1 MSSLVIPSGVSSG
14 PLPGELTR
22 AATPC
27 GVLVVLAHGAGAG
40 QRSAFMQRYAELL
53 AARGLDVLT
62 FDFPYMAAGR
72 KLPDRAAALEAAF
85 HGAVAAGV
93 AALDGAARA
102 VVVAG
107 KSMGG
112 RMATHLAAQPEAWRG
127 AVPLV
132 AAVAFGYPLRPPG
145 PRGGD
150 RVSHLSRLSVP
161 TLIVQGTRDTFG
173 GPDEVSAATTGIA
186 RVTVLPV
193 ATGDHSLKVT
203 AASGQRQ
210 DDVEASIA
218 EAVARFVRDAASV
231 PPA

>member
-1 MSSLVIPSGVSSG
+1 MSSLVIPTAADAAS
-14 PLPGELTR
+14 LPGELVR
-22 AATPC
+22 AATPA
-27 GVLVVLAHGAGAG
+27 GLLVVFAHGAGAG
-40 QRSAFMQRYAELL
+40 QRSPFMQHYAELL

-72 KLPDRAAALEAAF
+72 KLPDRAPALEAAF
-85 HGAVAAGV
+85 HDAVAAGV
-93 AALDGAARA
+93 AALDGSAQA
-102 VVVAG
+102 VIVAG

-127 AVPLV
+127 AVPLA

-150 RVSHLSRLSVP
+150 RVSHLARLSVP

-173 GPDEVSAATTGIA
+173 GPDEVAAATTA
-186 RVTVLPV
+186 APRVTVLPV

-210 DDVEASIA
+210 DAVDASIA
-218 EAVARFVRDAASV
+218 EAVARFVRAAASV
-231 PPA
+231 PQG